1 MRRLVVTTFV
11 SVDGVMQSPGA
22 PDEDRSGGF
31 ELGGWLVP
39 YVDASTAAFA
49 VEWIQQARGLLLGR
63 KSYEILAAHWPNVT
77 DPNDVLAVHLN
88 TLPKYVVST
97 TLTEPTWGPA
107 TVISGDLGTAIAR
120 LKADGEGE
128 LQVHGSRSLARSL
141 IDLDLVDEYR
151 LWVFPVLLGTG
162 ERLFGDGL
170 APVGLRLVSSRTS
183 ESGVVV
189 HTYRPAGP
197 LTFGSFE
204 LDADARA

>member
-77 DPNDVLAVHLN
+77 DPNDVLAGHLN

-107 TVISGDLGTAIAR
+107 TVISGDLGHR
-120 LKADGEGE
+120 D
-128 LQVHGSRSLARSL
+128 
-141 IDLDLVDEYR
+141 
-151 LWVFPVLLGTG
+151 
-162 ERLFGDGL
+162 
-170 APVGLRLVSSRTS
+170 
-183 ESGVVV
+183 
-189 HTYRPAGP
+189 
-197 LTFGSFE
+197 
-204 LDADARA
+204 RAVQGRR

>member
-63 KSYEILAAHWPNVT
+63 KSYEILAAHWPEHHRPQRRARRASQHLAEVCRVDDPHRT
-77 DPNDVLAVHLN
+77 DVGTGDRHLRR
-88 TLPKYVVST
+88 PRHRD
-97 TLTEPTWGPA
+97 P
-107 TVISGDLGTAIAR
+107 R

-151 LWVFPVLLGTG
+151 LWVFPVLLGSG
-162 ERLFGDGL
+162 ERSSATASHPWGC
-170 APVGLRLVSSRTS
+170 AWSAREPPSQASSSTRTNLRVL
-183 ESGVVV
+183 
-189 HTYRPAGP
+189 
-197 LTFGSFE
+197 
-204 LDADARA
+204 

>member
-39 YVDASTAAFA
+39 YADASTAAFA

-151 LWVFPVLLGTG
+151 LWVFPVLLGSG

-189 HTYRPAGP
+189 HTYQPAGP